1 MIPLDKDNQGNEKT
15 NYLTHEKV
23 TFNAGFSTSNTSGKL
38 DNTKFIITMP
48 AEYIKLDTPDDHTDD
63 DGIQLSKL
71 DSADHGPDL
80 QLVDGNWVITYTYND
95 IPGGYSGDVPISIR
109 TVTGDTPNGYKLP
122 ITVKVVDKDGN
133 TLTNGETTKEFTFKT
148 EPPKH
153 RKRIGVGNDILDIG
167 ERTIEKFNIGPAKD
181 NEGNVLSGELGQT
194 IVPEGHRPVN
204 FRFDLYEKARIHKGE
219 GARKYEKVV
228 IEDKL
233 PEGAVFIQSENPGWA
248 ETTNEKGEKILKY
261 EVNYPEGVD
270 FNYKPGVN
278 ERNDNSPIR
287 DTSGNPIY
295 LKLYFPGA
303 KVRENNIDKLFT
315 NSSKVELT
323 PHDMK
328 FEDKVTQ
335 VYSEVNFKL
344 AASTPAVDVAKRGLD
359 RYFSDVVEDRC
370 RLQRWTISVCNFSD
384 VDFTSLEIRDFLGNY
399 EKIDSKASKESIN
412 EMNLVTLEIPAKN
425 QKIFKGSF
433 DIYAINR
440 DGNKQEVAKNISID
454 KDYTVDL
461 PEDTISVLLVATPG
475 SIFYG
480 QGFDAKDEAKNK
492 IIVRVYSNFKDEN
505 PKGVLEDEIKYNSTE
520 SKASGLGVTSKQE
533 ARDHLYLQP
542 VDRNYKIGK
551 EVVNQLPVY
560 HVGTDVTFKIKAWL
574 GNLYVG
580 DKNDVVRIVDLL
592 PDFTEYVENSVKL
605 NKDDRKIVKNKEPK
619 VIENYKGTGKTALI
633 WEFGPLENN
642 TDQPIQGLMDSNFY
656 NLEFVYKIKIKKG
669 AIGKLQ
675 NDVYLG
681 FEGET
686 TRTPVAN
693 TSSDDIVDAN
703 GNKDTTD
710 KVSKSSSEFT
720 VAPPKELV
728 GMKFVRGS
736 EDTNYISSS
745 GHATSEI
752 NGGGVYKLR
761 LQNTNSIDYD
771 QAILVDVLPYVGD
784 YTTSSAAA
792 SGYKTEYRNSEFEVK
807 LSGPVKFI
815 DPFKGDDADS
825 NNTENRFDVYYS
837 FEKPKSED
845 SIGKYTFGTES
856 WKTEGEVGSNWDQ
869 VKAIKIQLKEGEVI
883 KGDTYDDFYVEFKMP
898 GDQNL
903 DQDKQIN
910 NSFAFSTYPSVDSLN
925 ESNIV
930 KLKPITYKVSGI
942 SWEDKDQDG
951 TYTEGEKLLANTK
964 VKLMKVNEDGS
975 FEVAKDTE
983 GKEYIATT
991 DENGHYEF
999 NVYNKGKYFV
1009 EMIRPDNYKTTKN
1022 VEGSDKGNHMSDNLD
1037 EENNNSYINSSSKEF
1052 DLNRNHREQ
1061 IVNGGWYKNTK
1072 EITLDIPLIK
1082 ILGLPKTN
1090 PDEMRE
1096 TLSYLVNDAPKDW
1109 TFNFKIE
1116 ALSENKEVEKE
1127 EQRSITIENQLKQ
1140 FAGNK
1145 DRLYKM
1151 ISKMMDRDIK
1161 SLDDLSDEE
1170 IDILYDIARSLL
1182 AGPTHEE
1189 FLEYT
1194 YEITEGEAR
1203 EFTFRITELSSNYKL
1218 VKNDRYNE
1226 RYHYFKYDGQNERN
1240 IYEAFHTNYEDL
1252 GESVEE
1258 LVRKIWETN
1267 LGEDFNSYFGSI
1279 SRAEEY
1285 LYNLNRD
1292 YDLDLWYG
1300 LGGDS
1305 RRVYILYPFI
1315 NSIKKQPWTPMEP
1328 PVREI
1333 KVKKEFKASNGEAIK
1348 SPVDEI
1354 EVELFKN
1361 GQATGNRLT
1370 LNDENNWAGKFENLP
1385 VYESLE
1391 KTGAFT
1397 YTVKEVGEENGI
1409 IKLTDKSFN
1418 VSYTGDMK
1426 DGFTITNK
1434 EEPTIPPTPLNP
1446 PKEDLKVEKIWQD
1459 KEGKEIAVPVKE
1471 IEVELYRDGKAT
1483 DKKLTLNAENN
1494 WTGEFK
1500 DLDVVEKL
1508 DSEKAYEYT
1517 VKEVGEEKGKVAI
1530 GSNKYEVKYSGS
1542 MKDGFTITNKEEP
1555 TIPPT
1560 PLDPPKEDIK
1570 VEKIWQD
1577 KDGKEISAPVDKI
1590 EVELYRDGKSTGK
1603 KLELNKANNWSGEFK
1618 DLDVVEKL
1626 DSKEAYKYSVK
1637 EVGEETG
1644 SIKLNGNWYKVSY
1657 SGSMKD
1663 GFTITN
1669 KEEPK
1674 TPPTPP
1680 TPSEPDTITIKVK
1693 KDWTLYGNKPVDK
1706 IIVELYRD
1714 GEATGKLLDL
1724 NRDNNWS
1731 GEFKD
1736 LDVKKGANSTD
1747 DYHYTVKEIGEA
1759 GNTIKLDGRWFDVN
1773 YLGNMKDG
1781 FTIVNKEEKP
1791 TEPGKPEEPKKPEE
1805 PNTPNK
1811 PETPNTPEKPNNPG
1825 TPVRPNT
1832 PKTPLPGKPLPKTGN
1847 GLNPSTYAWILL
1859 GLGNLSTFA
1868 GIQRKKRIKSRRKKN
1883 VK

>member
-1 MIPLDKDNQGNEKT
+1 
-15 NYLTHEKV
+15 
-23 TFNAGFSTSNTSGKL
+23 
-38 DNTKFIITMP
+38 
-48 AEYIKLDTPDDHTDD
+48 
-63 DGIQLSKL
+63 
-71 DSADHGPDL
+71 
-80 QLVDGNWVITYTYND
+80 
-95 IPGGYSGDVPISIR
+95 
-109 TVTGDTPNGYKLP
+109 
-122 ITVKVVDKDGN
+122 
-133 TLTNGETTKEFTFKT
+133 
-148 EPPKH
+148 
-153 RKRIGVGNDILDIG
+153 
-167 ERTIEKFNIGPAKD
+167 
-181 NEGNVLSGELGQT
+181 
-194 IVPEGHRPVN
+194 
-204 FRFDLYEKARIHKGE
+204 
-219 GARKYEKVV
+219 
-228 IEDKL
+228 
-233 PEGAVFIQSENPGWA
+233 
-248 ETTNEKGEKILKY
+248 
-261 EVNYPEGVD
+261 
-270 FNYKPGVN
+270 
-278 ERNDNSPIR
+278 
-287 DTSGNPIY
+287 
-295 LKLYFPGA
+295 
-303 KVRENNIDKLFT
+303 
-315 NSSKVELT
+315 
-323 PHDMK
+323 
-328 FEDKVTQ
+328 
-335 VYSEVNFKL
+335 
-344 AASTPAVDVAKRGLD
+344 
-359 RYFSDVVEDRC
+359 
-370 RLQRWTISVCNFSD
+370 
-384 VDFTSLEIRDFLGNY
+384 
-399 EKIDSKASKESIN
+399 
-412 EMNLVTLEIPAKN
+412 
-425 QKIFKGSF
+425 
-433 DIYAINR
+433 
-440 DGNKQEVAKNISID
+440 
-454 KDYTVDL
+454 
-461 PEDTISVLLVATPG
+461 
-475 SIFYG
+475 
-480 QGFDAKDEAKNK
+480 
-492 IIVRVYSNFKDEN
+492 
-505 PKGVLEDEIKYNSTE
+505 
-520 SKASGLGVTSKQE
+520 
-533 ARDHLYLQP
+533 
-542 VDRNYKIGK
+542 
-551 EVVNQLPVY
+551 
-560 HVGTDVTFKIKAWL
+560 
-574 GNLYVG
+574 
-580 DKNDVVRIVDLL
+580 
-592 PDFTEYVENSVKL
+592 
-605 NKDDRKIVKNKEPK
+605 
-619 VIENYKGTGKTALI
+619 
-633 WEFGPLENN
+633 
-642 TDQPIQGLMDSNFY
+642 
-656 NLEFVYKIKIKKG
+656 
-669 AIGKLQ
+669 
-675 NDVYLG
+675 
-681 FEGET
+681 
-686 TRTPVAN
+686 
-693 TSSDDIVDAN
+693 
-703 GNKDTTD
+703 
-710 KVSKSSSEFT
+710 
-720 VAPPKELV
+720 
-728 GMKFVRGS
+728 
-736 EDTNYISSS
+736 
-745 GHATSEI
+745 
-752 NGGGVYKLR
+752 
-761 LQNTNSIDYD
+761 
-771 QAILVDVLPYVGD
+771 
-784 YTTSSAAA
+784 
-792 SGYKTEYRNSEFEVK
+792 
-807 LSGPVKFI
+807 
-815 DPFKGDDADS
+815 
-825 NNTENRFDVYYS
+825 
-837 FEKPKSED
+837 
-845 SIGKYTFGTES
+845 
-856 WKTEGEVGSNWDQ
+856 
-869 VKAIKIQLKEGEVI
+869 
-883 KGDTYDDFYVEFKMP
+883 
-898 GDQNL
+898 
-903 DQDKQIN
+903 
-910 NSFAFSTYPSVDSLN
+910 
-925 ESNIV
+925 
-930 KLKPITYKVSGI
+930 
-942 SWEDKDQDG
+942 
-951 TYTEGEKLLANTK
+951 
-964 VKLMKVNEDGS
+964 MKVNEDGS
-975 FEVAKDTE
+975 LEVAKDTE

-1218 VKNDRYNE
+1218 VKNDRYHE

-1446 PKEDLKVEKIWQD
+1446 PKEDIKVEKNWQD
-1459 KEGKEIAVPVKE
+1459 KDGKEIAAPVDK
-1471 IEVELYRDGKAT
+1471 IEVELYRDGKST
-1483 DKKLTLNAENN
+1483 GKKLELNKSNK
-1494 WTGEFK
+1494 WSGEFK
-1500 DLDVVEKL
+1500 DLDVVENL

-1530 GSNKYEVKYSGS
+1530 GNNNYEVKYSGS

-1560 PLDPPKEDIK
+1560 PLNPPKEDIK

-1577 KDGKEISAPVDKI
+1577 KNGKEIAAPVEKI

-1603 KLELNKANNWSGEFK
+1603 KLELNKANKWSGEFK

-1626 DSKEAYKYSVK
+1626 DSKEAFKYSVK

-1644 SIKLNGNWYKVSY
+1644 SIKLNGNWYKVNY

-1706 IIVELYRD
+1706 IMVELYRD
-1714 GEATGKLLDL
+1714 GKATGKILEL

-1731 GEFKD
+1731 GEFKN
-1736 LDVKKGANSTD
+1736 LDVKKGANSTH
-1747 DYHYTVKEIGEA
+1747 DYHYTIKEIGES

-1791 TEPGKPEEPKKPEE
+1791 TEPGKPEEPNTPNKPNDPQE
-1805 PNTPNK
+1805 PNK
-1811 PETPNTPEKPNNPG
+1811 PETPKDPEKPNNPG
-1825 TPVRPNT
+1825 TPVKPNT

-1868 GIQRKKRIKSRRKKN
+1868 GIQRKKRINSRRKKN

>member
-248 ETTNEKGEKILKY
+248 ETTNEKGEKILRY

-412 EMNLVTLEIPAKN
+412 EMNLVKLEIPAKN

-1022 VEGSDKGNHMSDNLD
+1022 IEDSDKGNHITDQYKD
-1037 EENNNSYINSSSKEF
+1037 DQYTYSSSKEF
-1052 DLNRNHREQ
+1052 DLNKNHKDQ
-1061 IVNGGWYKNTK
+1061 IVNGGWHKNLK
-1072 EITLDIPLIK
+1072 EITLEIPISK
-1082 ILGLPKTN
+1082 ILGLPKVNT
-1090 PDEMRE
+1090 DEMRE
-1096 TLSYLVNDAPKDW
+1096 TLSYLVNDAPKEW

-1127 EQRSITIENQLKQ
+1127 EQKSFTIENQLKQ
-1140 FAGNK
+1140 FAENK
-1145 DRLYKM
+1145 EHLYKM

-1161 SLDDLSDEE
+1161 SLDELSDEE
-1170 IDILYDIARSLL
+1170 VGILYNIARSILSGS
-1182 AGPTHEE
+1182 AKEE

-1194 YEITEGEAR
+1194 YEVPEGEAR
-1203 EFTFRITELSSNYKL
+1203 EFTFRITELPSNYKL
-1218 VKNDRYNE
+1218 VKNDRYEE
-1226 RYHYFKYDGQNERN
+1226 RYHYFKYDGQNEYN
-1240 IYEAFHTNYEDL
+1240 IYHTFNTNYEDRKEL
-1252 GESVEE
+1252 TEE
-1258 LVRKIWETN
+1258 LLKKIWETN
-1267 LGEDFNSYFGSI
+1267 LGEDFYNYRMSMINAERYYI
-1279 SRAEEY
+1279 SKLDR
-1285 LYNLNRD
+1285 ND
-1292 YDLDLWYG
+1292 YIGIEYG

-1305 RRVYILYPFI
+1305 VRVYYVYPFI
-1315 NSIKKQPWTPMEP
+1315 NSILRQPWTPMEP

-1354 EVELFKN
+1354 EVELYKN
-1361 GQATGNRLT
+1361 GEATGNKLT
-1370 LNDENNWAGKFENLP
+1370 LSEGNNWAGKFENLP

-1391 KTGAFT
+1391 KTEAFA
-1397 YTVKEVGEENGI
+1397 YTVKEVGEENGT

-1418 VSYTGDMK
+1418 VSYTGD
-1426 DGFTITNK
+1426 
-1434 EEPTIPPTPLNP
+1434 
-1446 PKEDLKVEKIWQD
+1446 
-1459 KEGKEIAVPVKE
+1459 
-1471 IEVELYRDGKAT
+1471 
-1483 DKKLTLNAENN
+1483 
-1494 WTGEFK
+1494 
-1500 DLDVVEKL
+1500 
-1508 DSEKAYEYT
+1508 
-1517 VKEVGEEKGKVAI
+1517 
-1530 GSNKYEVKYSGS
+1530 

-1577 KDGKEISAPVDKI
+1577 KDGKETAAPVEKIEVELYRDGKSTDKKLTLNAENNWTGEFKDLEVVEKLDSEKSYEYSVKEVGEEKGKVVIGNNKYEVKYSGSMKDGFTITNEEEPTIPPTPLDPPKEDIKVEKIWQDKDGKEISVPVDKI

-1603 KLELNKANNWSGEFK
+1603 KLELNKVNKWSGEFK
-1618 DLDVVEKL
+1618 DLDVVGKL
-1626 DSKEAYKYSVK
+1626 DSKEAYKYTVK

-1644 SIKLNGNWYKVSY
+1644 SIKLNGNWYKVNY

-1663 GFTITN
+1663 SFTITN

-1693 KDWTLYGNKPVDK
+1693 KDWDLYGNKPVDK
-1706 IIVELYRD
+1706 IVVELYRD
-1714 GEATGKLLDL
+1714 GKATGKLLDL

-1736 LDVKKGANSTD
+1736 LDVKKGANSTH

-1791 TEPGKPEEPKKPEE
+1791 TEPGKPKEPKKPEE

-1883 VK
+1883 DK

>member
-153 RKRIGVGNDILDIG
+153 RKRIGVGNDILNIG

-248 ETTNEKGEKILKY
+248 ETTNEKGEKILRY

-412 EMNLVTLEIPAKN
+412 EMNLVKLEIPAKN

-1170 IDILYDIARSLL
+1170 IDIIYDIARSLL

-1434 EEPTIPPTPLNP
+1434 EEPTIPPTPLDP
-1446 PKEDLKVEKIWQD
+1446 PKEDIKVEKIWKD
-1459 KEGKEIAVPVKE
+1459 KDGKEIAAPVDK
-1471 IEVELYRDGKAT
+1471 IEVELYRDGEKT
-1483 DKKLTLNAENN
+1483 DKKLELNKSNN

-1508 DSEKAYEYT
+1508 DSEKAYEYS
-1517 VKEVGEEKGKVAI
+1517 VKEVGEEKGKVVI
-1530 GSNKYEVKYSGS
+1530 GNNKYEVKYSGS

-1570 VEKIWQD
+1570 VEKNWQD

-1590 EVELYRDGKSTGK
+1590 EVELYRNGKATGK
-1603 KLELNKANNWSGEFK
+1603 KLELNKSNKWTEEFK

-1626 DSKEAYKYSVK
+1626 DSKETYKYSIK

-1644 SIKLNGNWYKVSY
+1644 SIKLNGNWYKVNY

-1693 KDWTLYGNKPVDK
+1693 KDWDLYGNKPVDK
-1706 IIVELYRD
+1706 IVVELYRD
-1714 GEATGKLLDL
+1714 GKATGKLLDL

-1736 LDVKKGANSTD
+1736 LDVKKGANSRH

-1791 TEPGKPEEPKKPEE
+1791 TEPGKPKEPKKPEE

-1868 GIQRKKRIKSRRKKN
+1868 GIRRKKRIRSRRKKN